1 MKITDS
7 GRVNGQTEC
16 LPNSD
21 ETEPLFTYPKI
32 IVNTKNPFGINQSNL
47 NTIRLANYIL
57 MRQFVI
63 RIKSPPQ
70 RVNPLK
76 FSIDKL

>member
-32 IVNTKNPFGINQSNL
+32 IVNTKKSFWYKSKQSQY
-47 NTIRLANYIL
+47 NTIGELHTNET
-57 MRQFVI
+57 VCHKDK
-63 RIKSPPQ
+63 KSTP
-70 RVNPLK
+70 K
-76 FSIDKL
+76 G